1 MANKGQTQGLIETIL
16 KSIQFM
22 IDTAIK
28 EKTTKV
34 YDALIIS
41 QTAQS
46 DGTWTLRFN
55 HEEHQI
61 KPYGS
66 IVPAKDKMVKVV
78 IPQSNLNLAY
88 FF

>member
-1 MANKGQTQGLIETIL
+1 
-16 KSIQFM
+16 M

-28 EKTTKV
+28 EKTTKA
-34 YDALIIS
+34 YDALIVS
-41 QTAQS
+41 DTAQS
-46 DGTWTLRFN
+46 DGSWTLRFN

-66 IVPAKDKMVKVV
+66 IVPAKGKTVKVIV
-78 IPQSNLNLAY
+78 PQSNMNLAY